1 MKRILFILTSV
12 LLLAACEKQSEL
24 VIQMGIDNASWEQ
37 KAVES
42 GTNLH
47 LNITAESQ
55 NSTIRRIILTSG
67 DVQYKDRTI
76 LDTLFTEPLKKV
88 QLSHY
93 YLLPYYT
100 DTTKVKLTARAY
112 DQLGNTMS
120 YAIPL
125 MVAGKDVQLRV
136 LDLVTLYSAGSEGKS
151 AFSFETYQPVY
162 LGSDS
167 SAVAFFDVLDSTKT
181 DSPSCIWHSESGIQ
195 FTRSE
200 GFNFSEATLASLPLP
215 DAWQQ
220 NYVKSNTIK
229 DLKTDDILLFG
240 TKNEVYG
247 VLKMI
252 SIYDDPGSAS
262 DRYLFSMKVIPE

>member
-24 VIQMGIDNASWEQ
+24 VIQMGIDNAGWEQ

-42 GTNLH
+42 GTSLH

-55 NSTIRRIILTSG
+55 NSTIRRIILTSS

-167 SAVAFFDVLDSTKT
+167 SAVAFFDVQ
-181 DSPSCIWHSESGIQ
+181 IG
-195 FTRSE
+195 R
-200 GFNFSEATLASLPLP
+200 A
-215 DAWQQ
+215 
-220 NYVKSNTIK
+220 YV
-229 DLKTDDILLFG
+229 
-240 TKNEVYG
+240 
-247 VLKMI
+247 
-252 SIYDDPGSAS
+252 
-262 DRYLFSMKVIPE
+262 